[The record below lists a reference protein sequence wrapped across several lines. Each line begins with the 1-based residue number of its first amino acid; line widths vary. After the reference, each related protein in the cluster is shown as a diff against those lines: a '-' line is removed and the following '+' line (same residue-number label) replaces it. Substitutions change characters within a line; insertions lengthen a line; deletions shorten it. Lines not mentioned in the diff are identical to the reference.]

1 MNSLSLLGLQS
12 LPSSI
17 DELKAARRKAMR
29 DAHPDRGGD
38 TDDAAR
44 INAAYESLKHLVI
57 FPSEISFEDRLEQMD
72 DVIGAWWSAKKAAKK
87 TVKKTVKNVTTTS
100 WWLDQTKR
108 PYPGVPARRKKKAAK
123 KTAKKSAKK
132 SAKKATKKS
141 AKKATKKKEKIG
153 TRCPRQSPKTKRG
166 RK

>member
-132 SAKKATKKS
+132 SAKKATKK
-141 AKKATKKKEKIG
+141 KEKIG

>member
-12 LPSSI
+12 LPASI

-132 SAKKATKKS
+132 SAKKATKK
-141 AKKATKKKEKIG
+141 KEKIG